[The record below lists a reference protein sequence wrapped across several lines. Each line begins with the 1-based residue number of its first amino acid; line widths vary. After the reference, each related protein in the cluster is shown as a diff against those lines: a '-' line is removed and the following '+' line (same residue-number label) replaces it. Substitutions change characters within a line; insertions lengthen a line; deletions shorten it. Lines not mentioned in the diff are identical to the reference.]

1 MSEVKLL
8 QMMPVWWRWVYW
20 ADPAAWTV
28 YGLMFSQLADRTE
41 KILVPGLGEQTVRD
55 FLEGYLGLQDR
66 YFELVTC
73 LHLAIIG
80 LFAFLFFLAIKH
92 LNFQRR

>member
-1 MSEVKLL
+1 MV

-28 YGLMFSQLADRTE
+28 YGLMFSQLGHRTE
-41 KILVPGLGEQTVRD
+41 QILVPGVGEQTVRE
-55 FLEGYLGLQDR
+55 FLEGYLGLQDSH
-66 YFELVTC
+66 FELVTC

-80 LFAFLFFLAIKH
+80 LFALLFFLAIKH

>member
-1 MSEVKLL
+1 M
-8 QMMPVWWRWVYW
+8 QMMPLWWRWAYW

-41 KILVPGLGEQTVRD
+41 KILVPGLGEQTVRE

-80 LFAFLFFLAIKH
+80 LFTFLFFLAIKH